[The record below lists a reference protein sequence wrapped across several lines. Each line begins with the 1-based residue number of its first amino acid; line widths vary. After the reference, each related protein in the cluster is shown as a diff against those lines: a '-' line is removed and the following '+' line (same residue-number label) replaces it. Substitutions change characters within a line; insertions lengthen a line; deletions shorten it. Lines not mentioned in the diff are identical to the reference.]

1 MNSPRHRPS
10 VALLTGLLCLGLLL
24 GMIPVPVYAQ
34 KTPPPAPAIAS
45 DASDAEF
52 ATPLECI
59 NPLKAAHIAAAIA
72 SVLPLP
78 IPGFKTAA
86 DMAEFGANLALKGC
100 PPDLTP
106 PPDIIKSPPAD
117 CVYEISLPL
126 DATWNEL
133 HLMDDKLFSLM
144 LARYHVPQ
152 SLRPK
157 LQDLIDSEYGRFE
170 NEVYG
175 SYSNIYGLVLPFELS
190 EWAPG
195 DWGGVGNPEIYHYN
209 SDVFITLRHPG
220 KRISDQ
226 TVIVRPGSYTLRWEA
241 DTLISA
247 FDWFPTFLLSVA
259 SDTPAAHKA
268 RKEAAIKAAEEQ
280 LKKAGKEV
288 TQEAVE
294 EITKNAFIKQLAKNL
309 ALKLAGK
316 GAAGAAKLR
325 QPYFVSGE
333 VNASTFATQ
342 RLIIQDHTP
351 PVISGADGVIRVEA
365 FLPGGAA
372 AAANMPALL
381 KVVQVSDDCAQ
392 NPRLSYSTPP
402 FWPLQVD
409 GDGNPLPSATIEWTA
424 SDNGAATPDGGVNTA
439 TVSQQVIVQDTLPP
453 ILLAPP
459 PVIMEATGSVEVP
472 LGSPQVFDVADLRPQ
487 VSYTASDATQG
498 AQWPTFWP
506 GVHYVDWTATDRSGN
521 SSEVKQ
527 QLVNIK
533 PPGTNRPA
541 TAIARTGGD
550 AVQAVADE
558 PIKIT
563 VRGEDGDNPPDP
575 LWFTV
580 AEQPQNGFFIAPLYP
595 YFIDDYRMTARY
607 SPWIAAREGEEFA
620 WQVAAD
626 PNALRDYI
634 KQLCEDDINR
644 RDLPKDFVS
653 WNGGSQKYIAVD
665 DDGYTYIYDR
675 AYRKCSPGGSTVA
688 PYTTPRISVWDQDG
702 LYVGEIERS
711 SDSRPLHDINFN
723 VGQGTILATNS
734 DGSTTGNS
742 LVNVYAIQP
751 QNPDEPIVQGET
763 YTLWN
768 DINDIW
774 VGSSN
779 TRRGPEYKN
788 ARAAAWDTKNNVLY
802 VIGTHN
808 LTGMAAFRPAPCNNR
823 PDTRPEECLD
833 LLGAPVYSS
842 SIVQSTKWDDFPGVG
857 ADAMK
862 LWGVKDIAV
871 DSAGAVYVAADPTTS
886 ATRYHRIY
894 KFAPATVN
902 KDGDVTLG
910 ELVGWLGK
918 CSSGPNCNYIDQ
930 RSIGFS
936 CTDET
941 CSVEGDL
948 SGSAPGQFD
957 GIAAIAMDPN
967 DVLYVA
973 DSGNERVQRFNSDG
987 LFAGEA
993 RSQASCPGCS
1003 GFVLGDFGR
1012 PGNISVNSG
1021 NFYIVDVDSELVH
1034 VFEAS
1039 VIHSIDDTS
1048 AWVEYQSDANYVGPD
1063 SFSFRATDGFRTG
1076 EGDLIQS
1083 DPATVEINVSRN
1095 FRPPQAQAGLAIS
1108 ATEDTPTSVVLAGY
1122 DLDGSL
1128 DTLTYRVTVQPGYG
1142 SISGGDGPDRTYTPD
1157 PDFYG
1162 EDAFTFVVNDG
1173 REDSE
1178 PMTVPITVAPA
1189 NDPPSVVIRTDPLSA
1204 GVGFAFSL
1212 DALIVDRDFAD
1223 EHALTVEWGDGA
1235 VENAG
1240 GIQADG
1246 SLSGPV
1252 ILPDSTITSTVL
1264 GFHTYAS
1271 LGDKI
1276 LRVCAVD
1283 AAGAQGC
1290 DVQTVSVEARAD
1302 LALSRQGVAVVP
1314 ADRRTLTYALTVEN
1328 RSPSAGGSVA
1338 TRVTLEE
1345 SLAAGA
1351 SYQNVEANGPF
1362 TCTASGRTLRC
1373 DVGDLGVGG
1382 SAQAIITVALD
1393 ASLEPGAEIAARSR
1407 AESGTPDA
1415 IPDNNELLV
1424 NLALLP
1430 AADFLVTSLA
1440 DGDDLNVGDGVCQA
1454 TDGCTLRAA
1463 VQETNALAGAQTVA
1477 MGYGVHQLNIQDEGG
1492 RLRAAS
1498 EPLAVT
1504 DDLTIIGLSPD
1515 RTIVNANGL
1524 SRVLRVDNASLT
1536 LRDLMLSGG
1545 AVANDDGGG
1554 VLVVSGG
1561 LTLERVAV
1569 TGNSARNGGGVMAHE
1584 STVTIR
1590 QSAITD
1596 NRAAAD
1602 GEQGG
1607 SGGGVHM
1614 RRGSLTVENSTFSGN
1629 QAEQGGGVSSDGAA
1643 IGLQNVTLIGNGA
1656 NGEGGGVHSASGD
1669 VSLVNTILAGNGA
1682 PLGANCLGRVASEGY
1697 NLLGDL
1703 DSCTVTGETGS
1714 NVLVQSQEW
1723 SPLARTFADTYAYP
1737 LTPESQAVDAGSC
1750 TLATDQRGV
1759 ARPAGAGCD
1768 IGAIEYDARAGL
1780 TEAVFLPVAA
1790 R

>member
-1 MNSPRHRPS
+1 MKSPRHL
-10 VALLTGLLCLGLLL
+10 LLTGLLCLGLLL
-24 GMIPVPVYAQ
+24 GMIPGPVYAQ
-34 KTPPPAPAIAS
+34 DATPAETSAL
-45 DASDAEF
+45 DAVSGA
-52 ATPLECI
+52 PLECI

-72 SVLPLP
+72 SVLPVP

-106 PPDIIKSPPAD
+106 PPDIVKPPPAD
-117 CVYEISLPL
+117 CELTLTIPL
-126 DATWNEL
+126 DATYNEL
-133 HLMDDKLFSLM
+133 NQIDEQLFNL
-144 LARYHVPQ
+144 LLQRYYVPADAR
-152 SLRPK
+152 S
-157 LQDLIDSEYGRFE
+157 DLVNMISSEYGRFE
-170 NEVYG
+170 NETYG
-175 SYSNIYGLVLPFELS
+175 SYSNVYGLELPLELS
-190 EWAPG
+190 DWSSGNWG
-195 DWGGVGNPEIYHYN
+195 DVGQPQIYHYN
-209 SDVFITLRHPG
+209 TDVSITLRQPG
-220 KRISDQ
+220 QRKSEQ
-226 TVIVRPGSYTLRWEA
+226 EVVFRPGSYTLAWEA

-247 FDWFPTFLLSVA
+247 FDWIPTFLIPG
-259 SDTPAAHKA
+259 SDSPSGQKAAKETATEVSKQAVKKA
-268 RKEAAIKAAEEQ
+268 AKEAAEETAGEFVQ
-280 LKKAGKEV
+280 RVLKELG
-288 TQEAVE
+288 
-294 EITKNAFIKQLAKNL
+294 KNL
-309 ALKLAGK
+309 AKKGGTKLLAVS
-316 GAAGAAKLR
+316 AKLR

-333 VNASTFATQ
+333 VNASTFVTQ

-351 PVISGADGVIRVEA
+351 PVISGADGVITVEA
-365 FLPGGAA
+365 FLPGGASA
-372 AAANMPALL
+372 SANMPALL
-381 KVVQVSDDCAQ
+381 KIVAVSDDCAQ
-392 NPRLSYSTPP
+392 NPRLSYSTPS

-409 GDGNPLPSATIEWTA
+409 PDGNPLPSATIEWTA
-424 SDNGAATPDGGVNTA
+424 SDNGAATPAGGVNTA

-459 PVIMEATGSVEVP
+459 PVIMEATGNVEVP

-487 VSYTASDATQG
+487 VSYAAPDATQG
-498 AQWPTFWP
+498 AQWPTFGP

-521 SSEVKQ
+521 SSEVQQ

-533 PPGTNRPA
+533 PPGTNLPA
-541 TAIARTGGD
+541 TAIPRMGGD
-550 AVQAVADE
+550 AVQAVTDE

-563 VRGEDGDNPPDP
+563 VRGADGDNPPDP

-580 AEQPQNGFFIAPLYP
+580 AEPPQNGFFIAPLYP

-607 SPWIAAREGEEFA
+607 SPWIAAREGEAFA

-626 PNALRDYI
+626 FSAMRDYI
-634 KQLCEDDINR
+634 KQLCEEDINR

-665 DDGYTYIYDR
+665 DDGFTYIYDR
-675 AYRKCSPGGSTVA
+675 AYRKCTPGGSTVA
-688 PYTTPRISVWDQDG
+688 PYTTERISVWDQDG
-702 LYVGEIERS
+702 LYVGEIERG

-734 DGSTTGNS
+734 DGSSTGNS
-742 LVNVYAIQP
+742 LVDVYAIQP
-751 QNPDEPIVQGET
+751 QNPDEPVVEVET

-768 DINDIW
+768 DINDIF

-788 ARAAAWDTKNNVLY
+788 ARSAAWDTKNNVLY

-823 PDTRPEECLD
+823 SETRPEECLD
-833 LLGAPVYSS
+833 LLGTPAYSS
-842 SIVQSTKWDDFPGVG
+842 SIVQSTKSGDFPGVG

-862 LWGVKDIAV
+862 LWGIKDIAV
-871 DSAGAVYVAADPTTS
+871 DSQGAVYIAADPTTS

-894 KFAPATVN
+894 KFAPATVDEN
-902 KDGDVTLG
+902 GSVTLG
-910 ELVGWLGK
+910 DLVGWMGK

-941 CSVEGDL
+941 CAVEGDL
-948 SGSAPGQFD
+948 SGSGPGQFD
-957 GIAAIAMDPN
+957 RIAAIAVDPN

-973 DSGNERVQRFNSDG
+973 DSGNDRVQRFNSDG

-1003 GFVLGDFGR
+1003 GFVLGDFGS
-1012 PGNISVNSG
+1012 PGNIAVNSG
-1021 NFYIVDVDSELVH
+1021 NFYIIDVDSELVH

-1039 VIHSIDDTS
+1039 VIHSIDDSS

-1063 SFSFRATDGFRTG
+1063 SFSFRATDGFRTAEG
-1076 EGDLIQS
+1076 ELIES
-1083 DPATVEINVSRN
+1083 APATVAINVSRN
-1095 FRPPQAQAGLAIS
+1095 YRPPQAQAGLAIS
-1108 ATEDTPTSVVLAGY
+1108 ATEDTPVPIVLAGY
-1122 DLDGSL
+1122 DLDGEL
-1128 DTLTYRVTVQPGYG
+1128 DTLTYRVTAQPGYG

-1189 NDPPSVVIRTDPLSA
+1189 NDPPAVVIRTDPLIA

-1212 DALIVDRDFAD
+1212 DALIVDQDFTD
-1223 EHALTVEWGDGA
+1223 THALTVEWGDG
-1235 VENAG
+1235 VIENAG

-1252 ILPDSTITSTVL
+1252 ILPDSTITSTIL

-1271 LGDKI
+1271 PGDKI

-1290 DVQTVSVEARAD
+1290 DARTVSVEARTD
-1302 LALSRQGVAVVP
+1302 LALSRQGAAVVP

-1328 RSPSAGGSVA
+1328 RPPSAGGMVA
-1338 TRVTLEE
+1338 SGVVLEE
-1345 SLAAGA
+1345 TLAPGA
-1351 SYQNVEANGPF
+1351 SYQAVDANGPF
-1362 TCTASGRTLRC
+1362 SCTAGGRTLQC
-1373 DVGDLGVGG
+1373 AVGDLAVGG
-1382 SAQAIITVALD
+1382 SAQVIITVALSD
-1393 ASLEPGAEIAARSR
+1393 GLEPGAEIAARS
-1407 AESGTPDA
+1407 SVQGNTPDA
-1415 IPDNNELLV
+1415 IPDNNQLLV

-1430 AADFLVTSLA
+1430 AADFVVTSLA
-1440 DGDDLNVGDGVCQA
+1440 DGGDLSPGDGVCQA
-1454 TDGCTLRAA
+1454 VDGCTLRAA
-1463 VQETNALAGAQTVA
+1463 VQEANALPGAQRVA
-1477 MGYGVHQLNIQDEGG
+1477 MGYGVHQLNISEEAG
-1492 RLRAAS
+1492 RLRAGS
-1498 EPLAVT
+1498 DPLVVT
-1504 DDLTIIGLSPD
+1504 DDLTITGLSPD
-1515 RTIVNANGL
+1515 RTVVNANGL
-1524 SRVLRVDNASLT
+1524 SRVFHAEGATLT

-1545 AVANDDGGG
+1545 AVSGDDGGA
-1554 VLVVSGG
+1554 VLVVDGE

-1569 TGNSARNGGGVMAHE
+1569 TGNRARNGGGVMAHE
-1584 STVTIR
+1584 SAVTIR

-1596 NRAAAD
+1596 NRAMAVE
-1602 GEQGG
+1602 GQGG
-1607 SGGGVHM
+1607 SGGGVHL
-1614 RRGSLTVENSTFSGN
+1614 RGGSLSIQNSTFSGN
-1629 QAEQGGGVSSDGAA
+1629 QAERGGALSNDNGAVA
-1643 IGLQNVTLIGNGA
+1643 LQNVTLIGNGA
-1656 NGEGGGVHSASGD
+1656 NVEGGGVHSPGGGVRA
-1669 VSLVNTILAGNGA
+1669 VNTILASNGA
-1682 PLGANCLGRVASEGY
+1682 PLGGDCLGRIASDGY

-1714 NVLVQSQEW
+1714 NVLAPGAEW
-1723 SPLARTFADTYAYP
+1723 TSLSRTFADTYAYP
-1737 LTPESQAVDAGSC
+1737 LTVESRAVDAGTC
-1750 TLATDQRGV
+1750 LLDVDQRGV

-1768 IGAIEYDARAGL
+1768 IGAMEYDPRAGL
-1780 TEAVFLPVAA
+1780 SQAVYLPAVM